1 MREREA
7 PARRKRPSNRSRRP
21 APESESLI
29 GRLADKIIENPGR
42 AGGFA
47 LIAIAVTSIVSNAA
61 FLQTRHHPD
70 PLFVTRS
77 VAESPAPAAAAA
89 SAPAATAPP
98 VGETVSMPLPK
109 SRVAATQASQ
119 PAPPPAPAKAPATA
133 ASTAQQQP
141 AATAAQGHASLVGNL
156 VADTQRALLDVGF
169 YDGSVDG
176 VLGPQTKAAIS
187 AFEKRIGLIPT
198 GQPSP
203 RLLSEMRRGRPRAAE
218 IADPVS
224 TGSIADPAGRARM
237 RRVQQALNQIG
248 YGPIE
253 TDGRGGGKTASA
265 IRRFE
270 RDNGLPMTGA
280 AGDAV
285 IAKLVLIGAMD
296 TL

>member
-7 PARRKRPSNRSRRP
+7 PARRKRPANRSRRP

-42 AGGFA
+42 AGGIA

-61 FLQTRHHPD
+61 FLQTKRHPD

-77 VAESPAPAAAAA
+77 VAESAPTPQPAAAAPT
-89 SAPAATAPP
+89 SATAIAAA
-98 VGETVSMPLPK
+98 ETVSIPLPK
-109 SRVAATQASQ
+109 SRVAATQAQ
-119 PAPPPAPAKAPATA
+119 PAAPATPQP
-133 ASTAQQQP
+133 TAP
-141 AATAAQGHASLVGNL
+141 KPVVAVAAATHASLDGNI
-156 VADTQRALLDVGF
+156 VAETQKALLDAGL

-187 AFEKRIGLIPT
+187 TFEKRIGLIPT
-198 GQPSP
+198 GQPSA
-203 RLLSEMRRGRPRAAE
+203 RLLGEMRKGRPRAAQL
-218 IADPVS
+218 ADPVS
-224 TGSIADPAGRARM
+224 TGSIEDPAGRARLK
-237 RRVQQALNQIG
+237 RVQEALNQIG

-270 RDNGLPMTGA
+270 HDNGLPMTGA

-285 IAKLVLIGAMD
+285 IAKLVLIGAMN

>member
-1 MREREA
+1 MRERQA
-7 PARRKRPSNRSRRP
+7 PAKRKRPSNRSRRP

-61 FLQTRHHPD
+61 FLQTKHHPD

-77 VAESPAPAAAAA
+77 IAESPTPAAAAA
-89 SAPAATAPP
+89 SSASSIAELVAETAS
-98 VGETVSMPLPK
+98 VPLPK
-109 SRVAATQASQ
+109 SRVAATQALQ
-119 PAPPPAPAKAPATA
+119 PVPPPAPAKAPATA
-133 ASTAQQQP
+133 ASSAPPQP
-141 AATAAQGHASLVGNL
+141 AAAAAQGHASLVGNL

-218 IADPVS
+218 LADPVS

-237 RRVQQALNQIG
+237 KRVQQALNQIG

-253 TDGRGGGKTASA
+253 TDGRGGGKTANA

-285 IAKLVLIGAMD
+285 IAKLVMIGAMN